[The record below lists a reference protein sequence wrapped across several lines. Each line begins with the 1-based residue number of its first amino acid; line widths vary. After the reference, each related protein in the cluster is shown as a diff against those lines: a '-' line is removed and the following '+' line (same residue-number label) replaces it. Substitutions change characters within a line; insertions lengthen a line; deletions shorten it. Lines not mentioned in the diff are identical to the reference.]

1 MKYINVKGKAL
12 ENLTI
17 PFKFSPKY
25 SLIMTFQKVFEG
37 LVPTFQIIVTAN
49 FINIAIKI
57 FNKQADIKEIIFPI
71 ILIIL
76 LISFQWISKKV
87 VDFIKVKLEARLR
100 ENFRV
105 MIVEKKAKLKYK
117 YIENKE
123 TWDLI
128 SRVSETP
135 ELQITKSFDN
145 ILNSIALAIR
155 VIGLISVL
163 IYAVW
168 WSAFIILL
176 ISIPLFYLAIKA
188 GKSNYEAHRSVSE
201 YQRQSNYIEKVITGR
216 ESASERAIFQYTNF
230 LNEKWLNLY
239 EKVRKFEFKVY
250 AKWFTRMK
258 LGGIIAAIISVLI
271 VIVLLNLVKDNF
283 LNIGLF
289 ISITNSVSDLVQVMS
304 WDLTA
309 YTQELAKSKEY
320 LKDLSEFMNMEECK
334 NAIDKPTTENITL
347 ETLEFKNVSFRYPN
361 TDRYILK
368 NLSFIIEKDKHYS
381 FVGINGAGKTTIT
394 KLITGLYDEFEG
406 EILINGINIKEYTQ
420 SQLKKLTSVV
430 YQDFAKYFISIKD
443 NIALGNLNYTDEK
456 LKEKDIDNAIK
467 LIELDNLV
475 SKLDKGKESNLGKIK
490 SDGIDVSGGQWQRIA
505 LARNIL
511 SDASLKIL
519 DEPTAALDPISES
532 NLYDEFKE
540 ISKGKTTI
548 FISHRLGSTKLADEI
563 FVIENGKV
571 IEKGSHRELMNING
585 KYANMY
591 ESQRSW
597 YCD

>member
-1 MKYINVKGKAL
+1 
-12 ENLTI
+12 
-17 PFKFSPKY
+17 
-25 SLIMTFQKVFEG
+25 
-37 LVPTFQIIVTAN
+37 
-49 FINIAIKI
+49 
-57 FNKQADIKEIIFPI
+57 
-71 ILIIL
+71 
-76 LISFQWISKKV
+76 
-87 VDFIKVKLEARLR
+87 
-100 ENFRV
+100 
-105 MIVEKKAKLKYK
+105 MIVENKAKLKYK

-201 YQRQSNYIEKVITGR
+201 YQRQSNYIEKVIIGR

-289 ISITNSVSDLVQVMS
+289 ISITNSVFDLVQVMS

-347 ETLEFKNVSFRYPN
+347 ETLEFKNVSFKYPN

-456 LKEKDIDNAIK
+456 FKEKDIDNAIK